1 MSHSRY
7 KLLLILICLSA
18 EAFSQANSP
27 ALHQT
32 QSVKFKDHA
41 VPEKVVQVSSKER
54 VESVAESDNPSR
66 SRMVSSGIADVS
78 QSTGASLINQ
88 RNQFLTNDGLILR
101 DEQRT
106 LESAAQQISSATDY
120 ESQFALLRINRN
132 KSDAEGYLRK
142 AVSMRPSDAL
152 LQLET
157 AWIAERLGK
166 IKERNQ
172 AAKLA
177 LNSGLV
183 SPVLVK
189 QAQWMASSAGNGGI
203 IITNGEND
211 TYPFWTLGNIDNFTV
226 ISLQF
231 INEPDYLNRK
241 LSEAGINSQIS
252 SKSDPDEL
260 IQLLKKSGKRV
271 LISWTVHP
279 QYLTKWRKNLYAA
292 GPGLILS
299 DSAIDN
305 IDLLKNFYSNQDTR
319 TYIQNGIWIHDTFS
333 VSMANLIPGLE
344 ILIESGVITETEK
357 NTFNDLKAML
367 LSNLN
372 KAGVHGR

>member
-1 MSHSRY
+1 MSLSRY
-7 KLLLILICLSA
+7 KLLLILISLSA

-27 ALHQT
+27 VIHQT
-32 QSVKFKDHA
+32 QSVKFKDHS
-41 VPEKVVQVSSKER
+41 VPDKVVDLKNKETL
-54 VESVAESDNPSR
+54 ESDANRDVLSR
-66 SRMVSSGIADVS
+66 SRVTSPGENEVSLNL
-78 QSTGASLINQ
+78 GASLINQ

-106 LESAAQQISSATDY
+106 LEAAAQQIGSGNDY

-132 KSDAEGYLRK
+132 RSDAENYLRK
-142 AVSMRPSDAL
+142 AAAMRPSDAL

-157 AWIAERLGK
+157 AWVAERVGK
-166 IKERNQ
+166 TKERNQ

-183 SPVLVK
+183 SPVLVQ
-189 QAQWMASSAGNGGI
+189 QAKWMASSAGNGGI

-211 TYPFWTLGNIDNFTV
+211 TYPFWTLGDIGNYSV

-231 INEPDYLNRK
+231 INEPDYLNQK
-241 LSEAGINSQIS
+241 LKEAGINSQVS

-260 IQLLKKSGKRV
+260 IQLLKKSGKRI
-271 LISWTVHP
+271 LISWAVHP
-279 QYLTKWRKNLYAA
+279 DYLTKWRKNLYAA
-292 GPGLILS
+292 GPGLVLS

-305 IDLLKNFYSNQDTR
+305 IELLRSFYSNQDIR
-319 TYIQNGIWIHDTFS
+319 TYIQNGAWIHDTFAAG
-333 VSMANLIPGLE
+333 MANLLPGID
-344 ILIESGVITETEK
+344 ILLTSGNISDIEK
-357 NTFNDLKAML
+357 NAFNDLKAML
-367 LSNLN
+367 LSNLQ